1 MNFKQSKTLT
11 MKLKIFLL
19 SALIPL
25 FCLAQDYRYTN
36 TLFSNST
43 KTSNV
48 IYGNAP
54 FIGGTFFTVE
64 SNTTNQNLVMDIYRP
79 TGDTFNLRPAVIFA
93 HPGGFLNGSRTVD
106 DMNAMCDSLARKGYV
121 TATIDYRKGF
131 NLTSNQGLHSI
142 RAVYR
147 GIQDG
152 RTAVRFLRANATLYG
167 IDPDKIYFVGSSAG
181 SFIGLHTIYMDTA
194 AEIPPQTGVV
204 NYTNI
209 TPPFNHTTPNLGP
222 LDIGNN
228 LSFNGKPDAVVG
240 MWGAIQSTDLITPD
254 NSTPVLLIHGETDST
269 VSFNS
274 GSPFGFTA
282 LPVAF
287 GSNPINTRLNQL
299 GFTNHETYFVPNQGH
314 EFHGT
319 NNGTWSNGTG
329 GNSFYPIIMN
339 RMTQFFWKQHK
350 PIADFDWLATSNDV
364 TFTDSSTGSLAWWW
378 DFGDGNFSNA
388 QNPTHTYATPGNY
401 TVKLYVENNIK
412 SWDEITKIVNVPEL
426 STNELDLIALSIY
439 PNPTKGTIQINW
451 TSNQNTLSYRLVD
464 FSGKII
470 QQNQTISKGETLT
483 LADLAN
489 GLYFMTLSDD
499 NLSKT
504 VKVIKN

>member
-1 MNFKQSKTLT
+1 
-11 MKLKIFLL
+11 MKLKIFLI
-19 SALIPL
+19 SIVIPW
-25 FCLAQDYRYTN
+25 FCVAQDYRYTN

-48 IYGNAP
+48 VYGNAAFINGP
-54 FIGGTFFTVE
+54 FHTVE
-64 SNTTNQNLVMDIYRP
+64 NSTTNQNLIMDIYRP

-93 HPGGFLNGSRTVD
+93 HPGGFLNGSRTVN

-131 NLTSNQGLHSI
+131 NLTSNQAMHSI

-167 IDPDKIYFVGSSAG
+167 IDPNKIYFVGSSAG
-181 SFIGLHTIYMDTA
+181 SFIGLHAIYMDTA
-194 AEIPPQTGVV
+194 TEIPSQTGVV

-209 TPPFNHTTPNLGP
+209 TPPFSHTTPNLGP

-240 MWGAIQSTDLITPD
+240 MWGAIQNTALITPD
-254 NSTPVLLIHGETDST
+254 NSTPVLLIHGETDAT

-274 GSPFGFTA
+274 GSPFGFGA

-299 GFTNHETYFVPNQGH
+299 GFTNHETYFVPGQGH

-319 NNGTWSNGTG
+319 NNGTWSNGSG

-350 PIADFDWLATSNDV
+350 PTANFDWLTSNNNV
-364 TFTDSSTGSLAWWW
+364 TFTDTSTGSLAWWW
-378 DFGDGNFSNA
+378 DFGDGNFSNV
-388 QNPTHTYATPGNY
+388 QNPTHTYSLAGNY

-412 SWDEITKIVNVPEL
+412 SWHETTKNVVVPTL
-426 STNELDLIALSIY
+426 STDELFLNALSIY
-439 PNPTKGTIQINW
+439 PNPTKGTLQINW
-451 TSNQNTLSYRLVD
+451 SSNQNELSYQLVD
-464 FSGKII
+464 FSGKTV
-470 QQNQTISKGETLT
+470 QQKQTITKGETISIAH
-483 LADLAN
+483 LAD
-489 GLYFMTLSDD
+489 GLYLMTLTANDVI
-499 NLSKT
+499 KT
-504 VKVIKN
+504 VKVVKN

>member
-1 MNFKQSKTLT
+1 
-11 MKLKIFLL
+11 MKLNIFLV
-19 SALIPL
+19 SFFISF
-25 FCLAQDYRYTN
+25 FCLSQDYRYTN

-48 IYGNAP
+48 VYGNAP
-54 FIGGTFFTVE
+54 FINGPLHTVE
-64 SNTTNQNLVMDIYRP
+64 NSTTNQNLVMDIYRP

-167 IDPDKIYFVGSSAG
+167 IDPNKIYFVGSSAG

-194 AEIPPQTGVV
+194 AEIPPQAGVV
-204 NYTNI
+204 NYVNI
-209 TPPFNHTTPNLGP
+209 TPPFSHTTPNLGP

-240 MWGAIQSTDLITPD
+240 MWGAIQNTDLITTN
-254 NSTPVLLIHGETDST
+254 NSTPVLLIHGESDST

-274 GSPFGFTA
+274 GSPFGFSL
-282 LPVAF
+282 LPVAY
-287 GSNPINTRLNQL
+287 GSNSINTRLNQL
-299 GFTNHETYFVPNQGH
+299 SFTNHETYFVAGEGH

-319 NNGTWSNGTG
+319 SNGTWSNGIG
-329 GNSFYPIIMN
+329 GNDFYTIIMN
-339 RMTQFFWKQHK
+339 RITQFFWKQHR
-350 PIADFDWLATSNDV
+350 PDANFEWIASSNNV
-364 TFTDSSTGSLAWWW
+364 TFTDTSSGSLAWWW
-378 DFGDGNFSNA
+378 DFGDGNFSNS
-388 QNPTHTYATPGNY
+388 QNPTHTYDAPGTY
-401 TVKLYVENNIK
+401 DVKLYVENNIK
-412 SWDEITKIVNVPEL
+412 SWHEITKTVNVPDL
-426 STNELDLIALSIY
+426 SNNDLLLNALHIY
-439 PNPTKGTIQINW
+439 PNPTNGTVQINW
-451 TSNQNTLSYRLVD
+451 SSNLNDLSYRLVD
-464 FSGKII
+464 FSGKTVHLK
-470 QQNQTISKGETLT
+470 QNITNGQTIS
-483 LADLAN
+483 LAKLAN
-489 GLYFMTLSDD
+489 GLYLLTLTTD

-504 VKVIKN
+504 VKLVKN